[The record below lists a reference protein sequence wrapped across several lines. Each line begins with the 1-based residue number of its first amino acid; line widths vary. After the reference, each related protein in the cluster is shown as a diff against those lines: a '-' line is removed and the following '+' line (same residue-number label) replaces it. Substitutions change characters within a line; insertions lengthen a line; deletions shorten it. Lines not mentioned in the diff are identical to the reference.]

1 MGRQLAR
8 SPLTPPHPAASKIRD
23 PCSKAC
29 PLFPVKQQAAGPLLF
44 PLSKTQEKTKYFP
57 AKRPR
62 RSGKDKPHSPE
73 SPAAVG
79 RKPCHFP
86 EKALHV
92 FPKSP
97 ASFPRKPR
105 RLFPRAPQVYGK
117 RGAPRRMRP
126 ALSYRPAARKEAAGK
141 HSCPTPPQRAP
152 ARCSR
157 GRDCGPAPRRSCC
170 GSGLSA
176 SRRSDGSSGPFP

>member
-8 SPLTPPHPAASKIRD
+8 SPLTPLHPAASKIRD
-23 PCSKAC
+23 TCSKAC
-29 PLFPVKQQAAGPLLF
+29 PLFPVKQQAAGLLLF
-44 PLSKTQEKTKYFP
+44 PFPETQETTKYFP

-62 RSGKDKPHSPE
+62 RSGKDKPHPPE
-73 SPAAVG
+73 SPAAIG

-86 EKALHV
+86 EKALHL

-97 ASFPRKPR
+97 AAFPPAR
-105 RLFPRAPQVYGK
+105 RRHTAS
-117 RGAPRRMRP
+117 GAHPRRMRP